1 MGKTVSRSREEKEKK
16 YKLQRKERME
26 RMQNKYKHE
35 TRKKMHLHKQAHSP
49 SQDKSGGRGEVL
61 AANYDQENGKEK
73 KWKKNLALEG
83 S

>member
-26 RMQNKYKHE
+26 RMQNKCKHE
-35 TRKKMHLHKQAHSP
+35 TRKKMHLHKQAHSS

-61 AANYDQENGKEK
+61 AANYDQENGKEE